1 MAVNAEIKKDILIPA
16 VESPDAH
23 EFCWAVNFAYTRTAG
38 EDMVMTVVRRMSSGD
53 DNWRQRESTNQRML
67 SCDNGAT
74 WNPHGPEIS
83 GGSYERKNTTLAWM
97 HFLDPSNGLLL
108 SLHQTSRP
116 HPGDGAWASALHYE
130 ISRDGGRTWGPL
142 RQIIHSES
150 AYDEVHW
157 MPGITDNYQY
167 IGVDQ
172 APFVRPDDGTIV
184 LGFTVHPAAPDYPR
198 KQFYVGVVFLRG
210 RWNEDQTDLSWE
222 AGDIV
227 QVSPDVSPIGA
238 CEPDLLHLGGQRL
251 LTTLRVQGEEEPAG
265 VFSSRHWSVSEDG
278 GMTWSKPE
286 MLCYEDGSMVCV
298 PASLSAFERDPHTG
312 KAYWFANI
320 LDHPVTKQTP
330 RYPLT
335 MAEVDTDRFC
345 LIKDSVTIIQE
356 FPRGAPANRSYTNF
370 GHYVDRVTGEFVLTP
385 AEAPKFNTRDFRA
398 DTVRYRIKVIPG

>member
-210 RWNEDQTDLSWE
+210 RWNEDQTDLS
-222 AGDIV
+222 
-227 QVSPDVSPIGA
+227 
-238 CEPDLLHLGGQRL
+238 
-251 LTTLRVQGEEEPAG
+251 
-265 VFSSRHWSVSEDG
+265 
-278 GMTWSKPE
+278 
-286 MLCYEDGSMVCV
+286 
-298 PASLSAFERDPHTG
+298 
-312 KAYWFANI
+312 
-320 LDHPVTKQTP
+320 
-330 RYPLT
+330 
-335 MAEVDTDRFC
+335 
-345 LIKDSVTIIQE
+345 
-356 FPRGAPANRSYTNF
+356 
-370 GHYVDRVTGEFVLTP
+370 
-385 AEAPKFNTRDFRA
+385 
-398 DTVRYRIKVIPG
+398 